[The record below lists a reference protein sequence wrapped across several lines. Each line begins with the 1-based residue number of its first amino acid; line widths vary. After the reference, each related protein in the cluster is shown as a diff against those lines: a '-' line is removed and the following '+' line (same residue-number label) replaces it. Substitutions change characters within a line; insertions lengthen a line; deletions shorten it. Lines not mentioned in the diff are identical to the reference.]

1 MPSPALMV
9 CVRISFYK
17 FFSFCFR
24 GWGRVLI
31 RFSVAASRVPSCD
44 VLQRYYENSA
54 SLLEKLRNK
63 IFRLGLSEHLPFK
76 CYVCE
81 GFASKV
87 TKITKKTFQ
96 SREGHSLKCSHIY
109 IAFFVRAKN
118 VYPWRKFKCCVETPA
133 ANMREL

>member
-1 MPSPALMV
+1 MYVPLQVGVFFLLLFFLKVASFACIDGM
-9 CVRISFYK
+9 CSNFISQV
-17 FFSFCFR
+17 FSFFFR

-87 TKITKKTFQ
+87 TKITKK
-96 SREGHSLKCSHIY
+96 H
-109 IAFFVRAKN
+109 
-118 VYPWRKFKCCVETPA
+118 FKLERVIH
-133 ANMREL
+133 